1 MASDATG
8 YDLGEIMARLAAMQS
23 EAIILPGDGISQH
36 GIDAVPYWP
45 YQQEITPYFW
55 NRINAMDSDEIAG
68 DTTIDRYTIE
78 MGLVCGHFTQ
88 GYRGE
93 LPAQVYSDWIPA
105 VLKYFRAHRW
115 LNTNEG
121 IYKTRA
127 RWLFNGEQVEITG
140 IPQGHRTVNNA
151 GVETPQHYIGFILS
165 VPLVANLY

>member
-1 MASDATG
+1 MLSEDNG
-8 YDLGEIMARLAAMQS
+8 YVLGDVMARLAAMQS
-23 EAIILPGDGISQH
+23 EAIVLRGDGISQH

-55 NRINAMDSDEIAG
+55 NRINSMETEDISG
-68 DTTIDRYTIE
+68 DITIDRYSIE
-78 MGLVCGHFTQ
+78 MGLVCGHFTE

-93 LPAQVYSDWIPA
+93 LPALVYSEWIPS
-105 VLKYFRAHRW
+105 VLRYFRAQRW
-115 LNTNEG
+115 LNTREG

-127 RWLFNGEQVEITG
+127 RWLFNGEEVGITG

-165 VPLVANLY
+165 VPLVVNLY